1 MGRGVRY
8 CPSDYSLK
16 VATITHSALRL
27 WRAWG
32 KAVAEAAR
40 IGLGQREPASQVAI
54 DWTATPNCA
63 RVHIH
68 PPDRLRKNIL
78 MTFFIET
85 YVKFFFILSPFFLL
99 STFLSMTR
107 EFDRKRRRKTAIK
120 VTISVVI
127 ICVVLILSGTKIFEM
142 FGITLDSFRIG
153 TGILLFLSAKSLVQD
168 TDAVQAKDPSEDI
181 SVVPLA
187 MPVTVGPATT
197 GFLLVMGSEMPD
209 IWQKMTG
216 VCAIIVAIVSVGILL
231 LISDYVEKILKRQ
244 GLAILSKITGL
255 ILAAIAAEM
264 VMTGILGFIKQSTEI
279 GQLP

>member
-1 MGRGVRY
+1 
-8 CPSDYSLK
+8 
-16 VATITHSALRL
+16 
-27 WRAWG
+27 
-32 KAVAEAAR
+32 
-40 IGLGQREPASQVAI
+40 
-54 DWTATPNCA
+54 
-63 RVHIH
+63 
-68 PPDRLRKNIL
+68 